1 MAMSYPH
8 QQNKVPRPA
17 PPPEYAPQYSV
28 TEVTMM
34 DGTVHSFMTKASSN
48 LAGHLAKEMGATG
61 FLTLWNDTD
70 CMCIQA
76 SQVKMFS
83 MRQITKEQP

>member
-1 MAMSYPH
+1 MAMNYPH
-8 QQNKVPRPA
+8 QQIRPSNIHA
-17 PPPEYAPQYSV
+17 NVPQYSL

-34 DGTVHSFMTKASSN
+34 DGTVHSFMTRASPN

>member
-1 MAMSYPH
+1 MAIGYPH
-8 QQNKVPRPA
+8 QRINPA
-17 PPPEYAPQYSV
+17 NPHANVPQYSL
-28 TEVTMM
+28 TEVTLM
-34 DGTVHSFMTKASSN
+34 DGTTHSFMTKASPN

>member
-1 MAMSYPH
+1 MSYAH
-8 QQNKVPRPA
+8 QQGRIPHPQNT
-17 PPPEYAPQYSV
+17 APQYSL
-28 TEVTMM
+28 TEVTLM
-34 DGTVHSFMTKASSN
+34 DGTVHSFMTRASPN
-48 LAGHLAKEMGATG
+48 LAGHLAKEMGSTG

-83 MRQITKEQP
+83 MRQVTKNEGAQP

>member
-1 MAMSYPH
+1 MAMNYPH
-8 QQNKVPRPA
+8 QQGRVPHPH
-17 PPPEYAPQYSV
+17 PNPPQYSV

-34 DGTVHSFMTKASSN
+34 DGTTHSFMTKASPN